1 MSGIKIAS
9 LEGCLEALS
18 PVLTRPTFTIETS
31 STLNGDWA
39 VEDEAFA
46 AEEGEDQSI
55 YLDDPIGE
63 GFPEKL
69 FFRATRNEGTIQASG
84 VSRWIAAPAGVM

>member
-1 MSGIKIAS
+1 MSGMKLAS
-9 LEGCLEALS
+9 LDGCLEALS
-18 PVLTRPTFTIETS
+18 PVSTRPTFTIETS

-46 AEEGEDQSI
+46 AEEGQDQSI

-69 FFRATRNEGTIQASG
+69 FFRTTRN
-84 VSRWIAAPAGVM
+84 

>member
-1 MSGIKIAS
+1 M
-9 LEGCLEALS
+9 
-18 PVLTRPTFTIETS
+18 IETS

-46 AEEGEDQSI
+46 AEEGQDQSI

-69 FFRATRNEGTIQASG
+69 FFRTTRN
-84 VSRWIAAPAGVM
+84 